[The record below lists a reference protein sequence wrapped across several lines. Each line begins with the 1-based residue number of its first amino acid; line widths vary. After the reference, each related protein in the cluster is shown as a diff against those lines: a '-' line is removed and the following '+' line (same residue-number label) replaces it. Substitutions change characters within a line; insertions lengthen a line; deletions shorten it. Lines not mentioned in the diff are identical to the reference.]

1 MKRKIIKIDDDR
13 CTGCGLCIP
22 NCPEGAIQLIDGKAR
37 LISDLFCDGLGAC
50 LGHCPEGAITIEE
63 REAQAYDEP
72 RVMENIIKAGSN
84 TIKAHLE
91 HLRDHGQKEFLG
103 QAVAVLVAKGL
114 PNPLEV
120 RAPSPVPAPH
130 GHGGGGCPGSR
141 AMSFEK
147 KAADAPVEQGTRPS
161 QLTHWPLQLHLI
173 SPNAPQYQGC
183 DLLLAA
189 DCTAFSLGDFH
200 KDFLKGKSLAIGCP
214 KLDDGQ
220 ESYVEKIK
228 AMIDE
233 AKINTLTVMIMQ
245 VPCCSG
251 LLRLAKEA
259 ASQAARKVPI
269 KCIVVGLQGNILKE
283 EWV

>member
-1 MKRKIIKIDDDR
+1 MKRNIIKIDDDK

-63 REAQAYDEP
+63 REAEAYDEP
-72 RVMENIIKAGSN
+72 RVMENIIKAGPN
-84 TIKAHLE
+84 TIKAHLK
-91 HLRDHGQKEFLG
+91 HLRDHGQKEFLD
-103 QAVAVLVAKGL
+103 QAVEVLKRKGL
-114 PNPLEV
+114 PNPLES
-120 RAPSPVPAPH
+120 ACPPVAHH

-147 KAADAPVEQGTRPS
+147 KTTEAPVEQGARPS
-161 QLTHWPLQLHLI
+161 QLTHWPVQLHLI
-173 SPNAPQYQGC
+173 SPHAPHFQGA

-200 KDFLKGKSLAIGCP
+200 KDYLKGKTLAIACP

-220 ESYVEKIK
+220 ETYLEKLK
-228 AMIDE
+228 ALIDD

-251 LLRLAKEA
+251 LLRLAQAA
-259 ASQAARKVPI
+259 ASQAARKIPI
-269 KCIVVGLQGNILKE
+269 KCIVVGIQGAILKE